1 MNFVKSNKIFFLLI
15 ALFGINFVTLQF
27 VSCNSSSEIESTISL
42 INKENQS
49 IRNLHEEVLLYE
61 GLEEEILLAKED
73 LLNLSRIEK
82 TQNRF
87 WDSLLNKDDNLFINF
102 KDKSSESINADLTKL
117 YSNLRNLCTSKNVL
131 FPAKNGSSNSFSPF
145 GSSEEDTEKKFG
157 FGLQSYDGFWPSFSK
172 EEAKLLGVQSIII
185 SRIVEYLANSTDE
198 KYSITLNKMTRESVG
213 KEDIL
218 HIADDKIDLI
228 SEENLIRNSV
238 PIKSFAFSI
247 SFKSHTSHARS
258 FINQLRPPF
267 LIRDLKVERSVGT
280 DYNTQSDETVD
291 PFGDASKNLS
301 QPLPIVSDVESTF
314 YLTIEYVYMI
324 DRDFGSFI
332 KANSNSFKSG
342 FDQETMNTLLET
354 SGHSKLTSNL
364 QKIFDNRENN

>member
-1 MNFVKSNKIFFLLI
+1 M
-15 ALFGINFVTLQF
+15 LFGVNFVTLQF

-117 YSNLRNLCTSKNVL
+117 YSNLRNLYFQECFVSCE
-131 FPAKNGSSNSFSPF
+131 NGSSNSFSPF

-172 EEAKLLGVQSIII
+172 DEAKLLGVQSIII

-218 HIADDKIDLI
+218 HIADDKLDLI
-228 SEENLIRNSV
+228 SEEKLIRNSV

-280 DYNTQSDETVD
+280 DYNTQSAETVD
-291 PFGDASKNLS
+291 PFGDASKDLS
-301 QPLPIVSDVESTF
+301 QPLPIVSNVESTF
-314 YLTIEYVYMI
+314 YLIIEYVYMI
-324 DRDFGSFI
+324 ERDFESFI
-332 KANSNSFKSG
+332 KANSSSFKSR
-342 FDQETMNTLLET
+342 FRSRDYEHPFRNIRPL
-354 SGHSKLTSNL
+354 
-364 QKIFDNRENN
+364 